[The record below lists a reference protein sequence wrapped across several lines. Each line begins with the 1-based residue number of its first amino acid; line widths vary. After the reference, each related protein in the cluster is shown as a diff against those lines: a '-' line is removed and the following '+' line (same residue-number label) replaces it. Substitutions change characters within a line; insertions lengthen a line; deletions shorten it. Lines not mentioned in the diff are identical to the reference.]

1 MMVSWARQALFH
13 TLQGL
18 SDAHLTLVTPDG
30 VLHSF
35 GDAASD
41 LRAVIRVHQERFFVR
56 AVFGGDDGAGD
67 AFLDGDWTSPDLVA
81 VIRMAVRNLRQLEQG
96 TRLQSW
102 LSRTLNYANHLRRRN
117 TVDGSRRNIAA
128 HYDLSNDFFR
138 LFLDESMLYSS
149 AVYPSREA
157 TLEQAQMEK
166 IDRLCRKLRLEPGDR
181 VLEIGTG
188 WGAFALHAA
197 RRYGAEVTTTTIS
210 RQQYDL
216 AEERFRAA
224 GPDGRRI
231 TLLLED
237 YRNLRGEFDKIVS
250 IEMFEAVGFDY
261 YDAFFGACD
270 RLLNS
275 DGVMAMQTITMND
288 QNFDR
293 YRKSG
298 DWIQRHIF
306 PGGELASLR
315 GIQDSLA
322 RATQMGPTHLEDI
335 GLHYAHTLADWRE
348 RFHANI
354 GRVRQLGFD
363 DNFLRMWD
371 YYLAYCEGAFRERYI
386 SAVQLVMAKTGTSRE
401 LYGEPW
407 QAEPFLAHSATA

>member
-1 MMVSWARQALFH
+1 MNEWARKTLFR

-18 SDAHLTLVTPDG
+18 KDAHLTLVTPDG
-30 VLHSF
+30 ARHGF
-35 GDAASD
+35 GDAHAE
-41 LRAVIRVHQERFFVR
+41 LQATIHIHHERFFMR

-67 AFLDGDWTSPDLVA
+67 AFIDGDWSSPDLVS
-81 VIRMAVRNLRQLEQG
+81 VIRLAVRNLRELEKG
-96 TRLQSW
+96 TMLQSF
-102 LSRTLNYANHLRRRN
+102 LSRTLNYVQHLRRSN
-117 TVDGSRRNIAA
+117 TIEGSRKNIAA
-128 HYDLSNDFFR
+128 HYDLSNEFFR

-149 AVYPSREA
+149 AIYPSHEA
-157 TLEQAQMEK
+157 TLEQAQLEK
-166 IDRLCRKLRLEPGDR
+166 IDRLCRKLRLSPGDR

-197 RRYGAEVTTTTIS
+197 KRYGAHVTTTTIS
-210 RQQYDL
+210 QQQYDL
-216 AEERFRAA
+216 ANERFHAA

-237 YRNLRGEFDKIVS
+237 YRNLRGEFNKIAS
-250 IEMFEAVGFDY
+250 IEMFEAVGFEH
-261 YDAFFGACD
+261 YDDFFGACD
-270 RLLNS
+270 RLLTS
-275 DGVMAMQTITMND
+275 DGVMAMQTITMNE

-315 GIQDSLA
+315 GVQDSLA
-322 RATQMGPTHLEDI
+322 RVAKLGPCHLEDI
-335 GLHYAHTLADWRE
+335 GMHYAYTLADWRQ
-348 RFHANI
+348 RFHAEVD
-354 GRVRQLGFD
+354 RVRNLGFGE
-363 DNFLRMWD
+363 NFIRMWD

-386 SAVQLVMAKTGTSRE
+386 SAVQLVMAKAGAKE

-407 QAEPFLAHSATA
+407 QAEPFLTTSRSATA